1 MIAEETYDS
10 FNIIAGCTP
19 TKALIIKIMEKYASV
34 QCQKRDELIKA
45 QDEVIKILQEQSTYD
60 GEYSLTDLINKI
72 KQLKNEIQ

>member
-34 QCQKRDELIKA
+34 QCQKRDELILA
-45 QDEVIKILQEQSTYD
+45 FELEV
-60 GEYSLTDLINKI
+60 
-72 KQLKNEIQ
+72 KQLKSEINASR